1 MGFSSN
7 ILIPGPQIRKLLQG
21 EIIRLVCKTKRHA
34 NPLPAVAAGP
44 ITGPEPTKKERKRKT
59 KVSKQQKATSNSST
73 AIIVDDE
80 EDHLS
85 DVVEMFPVI
94 QRPTAPKAR

>member
-21 EIIRLVCKTKRHA
+21 EVIRLVCKTKRHSHPFHA
-34 NPLPAVAAGP
+34 TAAGP

-59 KVSKQQKATSNSST
+59 KASTQQKATSNSST
-73 AIIVDDE
+73 AIILDD